1 MIKLTLPNALTAS
14 RIVSVP
20 FLMLIAWQE
29 NHLAFIILLGAAL
42 LTDVFD
48 GMLARKLNQAGP
60 AGARLD
66 SWADFCIYMSLP
78 VCAWWLWPD
87 IVRKEALFIVAV
99 VASYILP
106 IAYGSLK
113 YGRMTSYHTRL
124 AKISA
129 VLMGPSILL
138 MFSRIT
144 PWPFRL
150 FTLFPV
156 AACIEEL
163 SMTTL
168 LPRWHANIPSFR
180 QALAVKREQSA
191 DKKEPPTAP
200 AS

>member
-1 MIKLTLPNALTAS
+1 
-14 RIVSVP
+14 
-20 FLMLIAWQE
+20 MLIARQG
-29 NHLAFIILLGAAL
+29 NHLAFIILLAAAL

-78 VCAWWLWPD
+78 LCAWWLWPD
-87 IVRKEALFIVAV
+87 IMRKEAVFIVAV
-99 VASYILP
+99 VASYIVP
-106 IAYGSLK
+106 VTYGWLK
-113 YGRMTSYHTRL
+113 YRRMTGYHTRL

-144 PWPFRL
+144 PWPFRI
-150 FTLFPV
+150 FTIFPV
-156 AACIEEL
+156 SACIEEL
-163 SMTTL
+163 MMTTL

-180 QALAVKREQSA
+180 RALAVKREHYT
-191 DKKEPPTAP
+191 DEEEPPADSPPDTDAP
-200 AS
+200 SAS